1 MTTRRDLLIIAG
13 GAALLSG
20 CRDEPRRAA
29 RVPDVVVAET
39 RQGLVVLGG
48 PHPRVLGQTAVT
60 SADGR
65 FATALTLAGGRP
77 GLIRLDPATGE
88 LGSPTPLGAGWFPR
102 VLAPDGGWC
111 ALTRQ
116 AAEARPAARARTS
129 ILVVS
134 GAGQREYELTGVVEP
149 DAFTQD
155 GTGLFVLEWFPAE
168 APERYRVRRLDL
180 ASGALEPLLTR
191 DKSPVPPGAE
201 EEMRGDGRQA
211 VLSPDRQLLYTLY
224 THQPGHLHTR
234 DLLAGRAGGVHA
246 FVHVLHLVQ
255 GWAYCLD
262 LPDPFGT
269 GPAEGHA
276 VAVSADGQ
284 RLAIAS
290 AATGS
295 VAYAAVATG
304 SQPFDGTTPV
314 TIERMVTVPAAA
326 GTAGLAFAPDRQR
339 LLLGSGRTV
348 TVLDPGGT
356 VAAQWP
362 VPAAVRG
369 IGANRD
375 GSRVY
380 VGGAE
385 EVLWLDASTGAVRGR
400 APVGGLR
407 ALRHVR

>member
-13 GAALLSG
+13 GAALLAG
-20 CRDEPRRAA
+20 CRDEPRGAVS
-29 RVPDVVVAET
+29 VPDVLLAET

-48 PHPRVLGQTAVT
+48 PQPRALGQTAVT

-65 FATALTLAGGRP
+65 LAGALTVAGGRP
-77 GLIRLDPATGE
+77 GLLLFDPATEEGE
-88 LGSPTPLGAGWFPR
+88 PLPLTAGWLPR
-102 VLAPDGGWC
+102 VLASDGGLC

-116 AAEARPAARARTS
+116 PAAPRPVARARTS

-134 GAGQREYELTGVVEP
+134 GAGQREYELGGVVEP

-155 GTGLFVLEWFPAE
+155 TTGLFVLEWFPAA

-180 ASGALEPLLTR
+180 ATGALEPLLTR
-191 DKSPVPPGAE
+191 DKSPVPAGAE

-211 VLSPDRQLLYTLY
+211 VLSPDRQVLYTLY

-234 DLLAGRAGGVHA
+234 DLLAGHTGGVHA

-276 VAVSADGQ
+276 VAVSADGR
-284 RLAIAS
+284 RLAVAD

-295 VAYAAVATG
+295 VAYADVATAAA
-304 SQPFDGTTPV
+304 PFDGTIPV
-314 TIERMVTVPAAA
+314 TIGRLVTVPVAA
-326 GTAGLAFAPDRQR
+326 GAASLAFAPDRQR
-339 LLLGSGRTV
+339 LLLGSGRAV
-348 TVLDPGGT
+348 TVLDRDGA
-356 VAAQWP
+356 VAARWSL
-362 VPAAVRG
+362 PAAVRG
-369 IGANRD
+369 LGVSHDAA
-375 GSRVY
+375 RVY
-380 VGGAE
+380 VGGAG
-385 EVLWLDASTGAVRGR
+385 EVLWLDASTGVVRGR
-400 APVGGLR
+400 APVAGLT